1 MARIATGA
9 VRLKTESVA
18 VAAVIEQ
25 ASELVGVSATG
36 RGQTLR
42 TVPEEGLHVRA
53 DSDRLR
59 QVLVNLLSN
68 ASKYTPDGGAISIAA
83 GRSDRDGI
91 EWAVISVT
99 DTGPGIP
106 PDAVESI
113 FEPYYRMPDAEKT
126 DGIGLGLTI
135 SRGLVRQMG
144 GDLDVESVVGGG
156 STFRV
161 WLRLTAPG
169 E

>member
-1 MARIATGA
+1 
-9 VRLKTESVA
+9 VPVA
-18 VAAVIEQ
+18 HIVVE
-25 ASELVGVSATG
+25 ASELVGISATT

-42 TVPEEGLHVRA
+42 ATPQEGLHVQA

-68 ASKYTPDGGAISIAA
+68 ASKYTPDGGTIAITACSEAR
-83 GRSDRDGI
+83 GDV
-91 EWAVISVT
+91 EWAVISVA

-106 PDAVESI
+106 PDAIESI
-113 FEPYYRMPDAEKT
+113 FEPYYRIPGGETAE
-126 DGIGLGLTI
+126 GIGLGLTI

-144 GDLDVESVVGGG
+144 GDLDVESVVGDG

-161 WLRLTAPG
+161 WLRLANPPG
-169 E
+169 